1 MTDRRALFEWS
12 STPYRLDREGD
23 PRVAL
28 AGVDYLFAYWLGR
41 RHGIL
46 SDAD

>member
-1 MTDRRALFEWS
+1 MIDRRALFEWS
-12 STPYRLDREGD
+12 SNPYRMDREGD

-28 AGVDYLFAYWLGR
+28 AGADSLLAYWLGR
-41 RHGIL
+41 HHGIL

>member
-1 MTDRRALFEWS
+1 LFEWS
-12 STPYRLDREGD
+12 SNPYRLDRAGD

-28 AGVDYLFAYWLGR
+28 AGVDYLLAYWLGR

>member
-1 MTDRRALFEWS
+1 MINRRALFEWS
-12 STPYRLDREGD
+12 STPYRMDRAGD

-28 AGVDYLFAYWLGR
+28 AGVDSLLAYWLGR